1 MSIGT
6 GIFLSALFLGCIVLY
21 VKSENKA
28 KWRKCLLA
36 SLGGLVAAG
45 VMLFVGSSVYD
56 AFEDDTPTSPIP
68 KNTAER
74 PTDMKDIRL
83 LSD

>member
-28 KWRKCLLA
+28 KWRKCLLT
-36 SLGGLVAAG
+36 SLGGLVGFCVIYVLVAN
-45 VMLFVGSSVYD
+45 L
-56 AFEDDTPTSPIP
+56 
-68 KNTAER
+68 R
-74 PTDMKDIRL
+74 
-83 LSD
+83 